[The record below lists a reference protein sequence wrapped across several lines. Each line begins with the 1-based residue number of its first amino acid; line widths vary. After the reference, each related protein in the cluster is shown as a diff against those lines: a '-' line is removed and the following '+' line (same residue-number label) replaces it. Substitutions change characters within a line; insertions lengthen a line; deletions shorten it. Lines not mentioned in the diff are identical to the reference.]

1 MNTQH
6 PTVFIFK
13 PFTKTTPR
21 RMASTLRRCFR
32 LLPLCVCLLG
42 LPALGAVYSWS
53 GGGGANAYWNNSA
66 NWGFAGVPANGDTVI
81 FSASQP
87 NELNTNN
94 IVGLVLNQVRF
105 VGGGGGYDI
114 RGNAFTVTNNIEATN
129 TVGANT
135 IENNII
141 LAGMDQSVD
150 VAVSLTLS
158 GALSG
163 SVGLVKNGVG
173 TLLLNGPVSNSYGG
187 TTTVNAGTV
196 QLQKSNFP
204 AVQAIPGNLVIGNG
218 LVGATVQ
225 NIYGSE
231 FVSTANVT
239 VNNGSTWDL
248 NNNSETIN
256 TSLTLSGGL
265 VETETGTLSMPA
277 NSTITLANGYNST
290 ISGNLYIGGGTL
302 TITGNGYL
310 TCNANLGGSMNVVQ
324 SNVNTLWYGA
334 NTFSGNYT
342 ANGSGYVFLASS
354 QALGNT
360 NNTMNLNGNSFIYI
374 YGNVNLTNQSLTVN
388 SANNPS
394 LYVYGTGATAASW
407 RANFTNNVTCFYD
420 VVTNSALTL
429 YINTSIAGAGGITK
443 YGPGSLTLA
452 GSVNVSSYTG
462 DTTVNEGILY
472 LDSVN
477 VIRYGT
483 LRIGDGVG
491 GPQADIVRYLEGG
504 CIYGGPGGSTVV
516 ITNSGLLDLN
526 GYFDDVGPITMDGAT
541 INTGAGTLELFPPL
555 TTIASGNGASTIN
568 GNFELLPNTT
578 IAVSNN
584 LVINA
589 NITSSGADN
598 LTKTGPGFLYLYGN
612 NSYTGTNFI
621 QQGWIYI
628 NNSTALGNPTNNT
641 VVSSGATLAMAGSF
655 AVTNA
660 SLTLNGP
667 GESGWSALDSEVGG
681 NNIWVGPIILNATS
695 TFGGYAG
702 AELHINGSIS
712 GPGGIEANAGTVSL
726 EGSTANTYAGLTTV
740 DSGTTLLLGKTDFD
754 GAIPGNLVINGTTRL
769 SNVNQI
775 ANTSAVTVNG
785 GGLLDIA
792 AAYEGIDTLTGTGT
806 VSLSAGYLDV
816 GYGNGS
822 STFGGVITGGYKFE
836 KFGSGTITL
845 TGANTYSG
853 TTYIFQGTL
862 AINGSQPQSPVSVSS
877 GATLGGTGTVGPI
890 AASGIVSPGNGSGT
904 GILSSSNLTFSST
917 GNFTVQ
923 LTGPAPGTGYDQLN
937 VNGTDTLATATLTVV
952 PAFTT
957 PVPIGQQFIIITNDG
972 VGAITG
978 TFSGLAN
985 GAQFTAG
992 GFTFRINYN
1001 GGSGNDVVLT
1011 LLGVPAN
1018 TVTMSA
1024 LDRGWYDSTGAH
1036 TAGNINYV
1044 VGEDIGNTNQIF
1056 RNYFVFNVPVSTNAI
1071 IHAELLMNTY
1081 RAISTN
1087 GQATYLVRK
1096 VTTAPATLE
1105 AGGSGLVGIYN
1116 DLGTGAVYSVRSV
1129 TTNEA
1134 QQIAI
1139 IPLDVQFIN
1148 DATAASGGQIALGGS
1163 IGSLNPV
1170 DPNGQYLCG
1179 YSSQSSSNDV
1189 QLRLTYGTSVV
1200 VSSANRGWFNA
1211 SGQHTPSNVNYI
1223 VGYNGSGYF
1232 HNFFVFNL
1240 PALSSQLV
1248 DAQLLLNSYTDTS
1261 PNSFENYQLYDVTN
1275 TIAALTASQTTATN
1289 IYNDLANGNV
1299 YGGRN
1304 VYVSE
1309 GGQIASIPLNGN
1321 FLAAALA
1328 DSGGSIALGGA
1339 LTTLNPI
1346 PTVQFLFGNSTT
1358 SVASDAQLWL
1368 GFLKAPASHPSFV
1381 GTTPTSLG
1389 NNVFQFSVSGTTG
1402 TTNEI
1407 QGSFD
1412 FQRWDFITDLKMTGS
1427 TSTFT
1432 YTNNAVVPYR
1442 FFRAEQLQ

>member
-1 MNTQH
+1 MNPSH
-6 PTVFIFK
+6 SLVFISK
-13 PFTKTTPR
+13 PAAKFVPR
-21 RMASTLRRCFR
+21 RKTAAWLPWLG
-32 LLPLCVCLLG
+32 LLPLGICLLG
-42 LPALGAVYSWS
+42 LPVQGAIYSWS

-105 VGGGGGYDI
+105 VGAGGGYDI
-114 RGNAFTVTNNIEATN
+114 RGNSFTVTNNIEATN
-129 TVGANT
+129 TVGGNT

-141 LAGMDQSVD
+141 LAGTDQSVD
-150 VAVSLTLS
+150 VALSLTLS
-158 GALSG
+158 GVLSG
-163 SVGLVKNGVG
+163 SVGLIKNGVG
-173 TLLLNGPVSNSYGG
+173 TLLLNGPLSNTYGG
-187 TTTVNAGTV
+187 TTTVNAGIV
-196 QLQKSNFP
+196 QLQKNGSP
-204 AVQAIPGNLVIGNG
+204 AAQAIPGNLVIGNG
-218 LVGATVQ
+218 SVAATVQ
-225 NIYGSE
+225 DIYGNE
-231 FVSTANVT
+231 ISTNANVT
-239 VNNGSTWDL
+239 VNFNSTWDL
-248 NNNSETIN
+248 DGNYETIN
-256 TSLTLSGGL
+256 TNLTLSGGL
-265 VETETGTLSMPA
+265 VETESGTLTLPA
-277 NSTITLANGYNST
+277 NSTITIANGYNST
-290 ISGNLYIGGGTL
+290 ISGNLYVGGGTL
-302 TITGNGYL
+302 TITGTGDL
-310 TCNANLGGSMNVVQ
+310 TCNASVGGSMNIVQ

-334 NTFSGNYT
+334 NTFAGNFT
-342 ANGSGYVFLASS
+342 ANGSGYVFLGSS

-360 NNTMNLNGNSFIYI
+360 NNTMNLNGNSFIYV

-394 LYVYGTGATAASW
+394 VYVYGTGATVASW

-429 YINTSIAGAGGITK
+429 YINTGIAGAGGITK
-443 YGPGSLTLA
+443 YGPGSLTLG
-452 GSVNVSSYTG
+452 GSGSVSSYTG

-504 CIYGGPGGSTVV
+504 CIYGGAGGSTVV

-628 NNSTALGNPTNNT
+628 NNSTALGNPANNT

-712 GPGGIEANAGTVSL
+712 GPGGIEANVGFVSL
-726 EGSTANTYAGLTTV
+726 EGSTYNSFAGLATV
-740 DSGTTLLLGKTDFD
+740 DSGTTLLLDKIGPFD

-769 SNVNQI
+769 NNVNQI
-775 ANTSAVTVNG
+775 ANTSAVTVNS

-792 AAYEGIDTLTGTGT
+792 AAFEGIDTLSGAGT
-806 VSLSAGYLDV
+806 VSLSTGYLDV

-822 STFGGVITGGYKFE
+822 STFDGVITGGNRFE
-836 KFGSGTITL
+836 KFGTGTITL
-845 TGANTYSG
+845 TGANTYSN
-853 TTYIFQGTL
+853 TTYILQGTL

-890 AASGIVSPGNGSGT
+890 AASGFVSPGSGT
-904 GILSSSNLTFSST
+904 GTGILNSSNLTFTSSGT
-917 GNFTVQ
+917 FTVQ
-923 LTGPAPGTGYDQLN
+923 LTGPVPGTSYDQLN
-937 VNGTDTLATATLTVV
+937 VEGTNALANATLTVL
-952 PAFTT
+952 PTFTA

-972 VGAITG
+972 VEAITG
-978 TFSGLAN
+978 TFNGLAN
-985 GAQFTAG
+985 GAQFTAAG
-992 GFTFRINYN
+992 YTFRINYN

-1018 TVTMSA
+1018 TVTLSS
-1024 LDRGWYDSTGAH
+1024 LDRGWYDNSGTH
-1036 TAGNINYV
+1036 TSGNYV
-1044 VGEDIGNTNQIF
+1044 AGQDVNNTNQVF

-1081 RAISTN
+1081 SAISSN

-1096 VTTAPATLE
+1096 VATAPATLE
-1105 AGGSGLVGIYN
+1105 AGGTGLTNIYN

-1170 DPNGQYLCG
+1170 DPSGQYLCG
-1179 YSSQSSSNDV
+1179 YSSLSSSNDV

-1200 VSSANRGWFNA
+1200 VSSASRGWYNS
-1211 SGQHTPSNVNYI
+1211 SGLHTAANLNYI
-1223 VGYNGSGYF
+1223 VGYNGSSYF
-1232 HNFFVFNL
+1232 HDFFVFSL
-1240 PALSSQLV
+1240 PAISSQLI
-1248 DAQLLLNSYTDTS
+1248 DAQLLLNSYTDAS

-1275 TIAALTASQTTATN
+1275 SIATLTANQTTATN

-1304 VYVSE
+1304 VYISE
-1309 GGQIASIPLNGN
+1309 SGQIASIPLNGN
-1321 FLAAALA
+1321 FLTAALA

-1339 LTTLNPI
+1339 LTTLSPI
-1346 PTVQFLFGNSTT
+1346 PTVQDLFGFSTGL
-1358 SVASDAQLWL
+1358 ASDAQLWL
-1368 GFLKAPASHPSFV
+1368 GFLKAPASHPTFV
-1381 GTTPTSLG
+1381 STTPTSLG
-1389 NNVFQFSVSGTTG
+1389 NNGFQFTISGAPGTTC
-1402 TTNEI
+1402 EI
-1407 QGSFD
+1407 QGTFD
-1412 FQRWDFITDLKMTGS
+1412 FQRWDYITDLKLTGS
-1427 TSTFT
+1427 TGTFT
-1432 YTNNAVVPYR
+1432 YTNNTVMPYR
-1442 FFRAEQLQ
+1442 YFRAEQLQ